1 MKKLRKMEW
10 WILICAIILCG
21 IGLVALFS
29 ASYDSNLDEFKKQAV
44 WIGVSLGIMIVIMF
58 IDYKILIK
66 LSPILYG
73 IAIISLIAVLFT
85 KPISGARSWFV
96 IGDDLISFQP
106 AEISKVFI
114 ILFLSYVISI
124 IQRKGRS
131 EINKITKLGIILATI
146 AIPVLLIIIEPDYGT
161 ATAYII
167 AFVIMIFVAGIDKK
181 YIISAFAIIIIVVPL
196 IYNFVLPKHAKS
208 RIDTF
213 LHPESDP
220 RGAGYNILQSK
231 LAIGSGQ
238 VTGMGILQGNQTQ
251 LGYLYP
257 KSTDFIFSVIGEEM
271 GFVVACS
278 VILLNVVIITKSIQI
293 AKGTKDET
301 GSYVAAG
308 ICGIFLFHT
317 LENVG
322 MTMGL
327 LPITGIPL
335 PFVSYGGS
343 SLLSNFI
350 MIGLLLNISGRRQ
363 KTIFVE

>member
-327 LPITGIPL
+327 LPITGVPL
-335 PFVSYGGS
+335 LFVSYGRKFNDNK
-343 SLLSNFI
+343 LFVPWNFAKYKWAKKER
-350 MIGLLLNISGRRQ
+350 N
-363 KTIFVE
+363 V